1 MNAKI
6 EKIESQNEYLWGK
19 LSNVDDIIKRLTKL
33 EKNRIINFLYD

>member
-6 EKIESQNEYLWGK
+6 EKIESQNEYLCGK

-33 EKNRIINFLYD
+33 EKK